1 MSNAIRSPS
10 TLHKRAAADHE
21 LAALQHRTAAE
32 YHDKSM
38 LHAARAQREDAK
50 ECSIKAHR
58 SVVARRASNP
68 PIRLPRRAAA
78 WRGPAIR
85 RIVDARFSMA
95 ALEQSMNSDLVWW
108 SSERND
114 MGRGIHREAVRESR
128 RLEDATDAEL
138 QAELAAITSQ
148 PVAGAVAPRFQDYPR
163 RVEAFQ
169 TD

>member
-1 MSNAIRSPS
+1 MSNVMQSPS

-38 LHAARAQREDAK
+38 LHAARRSSEDSK
-50 ECSIKAHR
+50 ECALKAHKQ
-58 SVVARRASNP
+58 SLLACQQSAYATSSSGA
-68 PIRLPRRAAA
+68 L

-95 ALEQSMNSDLVWW
+95 ALERLMNGDPVRWNSA
-108 SSERND
+108 SND
-114 MGRGIHREAVRESR
+114 MGRGMHGEAVRESR

-138 QAELAAITSQ
+138 QAELATIATR
-148 PVAGAVAPRFQDYPR
+148 PVAGVLAVEAPDHPR

>member
-1 MSNAIRSPS
+1 VRDRTDGLSVRVQHEMMSNAIRSPS

-38 LHAARAQREDAK
+38 LHAVRRSSEDAW
-50 ECSIKAHR
+50 ECSLKAHQQ
-58 SVVARRASNP
+58 SLLACHQSADTTST
-68 PIRLPRRAAA
+68 AGAA

-95 ALEQSMNSDLVWW
+95 ALEQSMK
-108 SSERND
+108 
-114 MGRGIHREAVRESR
+114 SR

-138 QAELAAITSQ
+138 QAELAAITTQ
-148 PVAGAVAPRFQDYPR
+148 PVAGALAPRVQSYPR